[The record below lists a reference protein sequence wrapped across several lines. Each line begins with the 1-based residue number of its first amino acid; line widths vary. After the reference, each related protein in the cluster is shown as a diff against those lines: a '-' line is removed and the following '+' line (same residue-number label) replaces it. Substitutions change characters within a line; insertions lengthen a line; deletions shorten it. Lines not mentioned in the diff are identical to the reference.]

1 MAAENGEVSPLPPA
15 VMRMTFRKA
24 RGEIEDRAG
33 YAGYKKELTVEERNV
48 LANVFT
54 YAAKILTN
62 QNKQDQAEETLEALN
77 GIIQNNH
84 GLKSWALGEL
94 EKFSVMLKQ
103 DVEKKSAQY
112 YRTVVY
118 SDIVENSATIIEGGK
133 RRMGQAGK
141 EPMFRLDETTFE
153 E

>member
-1 MAAENGEVSPLPPA
+1 M
-15 VMRMTFRKA
+15 
-24 RGEIEDRAG
+24 
-33 YAGYKKELTVEERNV
+33 
-48 LANVFT
+48 ANVFT

-94 EKFSVMLKQ
+94 EKFSVMLRQ

-112 YRTVVY
+112 YRTVV
-118 SDIVENSATIIEGGK
+118 VQRHCGK
-133 RRMGQAGK
+133 
-141 EPMFRLDETTFE
+141 FRHDH
-153 E
+153 